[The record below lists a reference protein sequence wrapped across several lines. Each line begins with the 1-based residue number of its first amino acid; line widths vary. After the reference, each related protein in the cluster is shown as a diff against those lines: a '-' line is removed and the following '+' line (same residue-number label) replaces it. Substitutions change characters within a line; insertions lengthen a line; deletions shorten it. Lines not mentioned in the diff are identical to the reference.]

1 MSFSGQLTDLYHL
14 LKNSNGSLDHVY
26 TKEFETYVRSLT
38 VEKFVDS
45 VFVYGIELRD
55 ELLGSIDS
63 EVLAL
68 IFLINTIYEDTF
80 KDSIGSSDKLQTI
93 YNIGTINMY
102 LYFCEREKLTTSALY
117 DNKELISYVEKTE
130 PNLLNADNI
139 TENLDINRSVDYLR
153 RATKLASETLDISK
167 GIYFYH
173 VIRIFEYIFSI
184 FENYKVDN
192 DNKPIDLDSFY
203 VFSDQLEDVSLWN
216 ELARQI
222 KIKHNY

>member
-26 TKEFETYVRSLT
+26 TKEFETYLRSLT
-38 VEKFVDS
+38 TEKFVDS
-45 VFVYGIELRD
+45 IFVYGIELRD

-68 IFLINTIYEDTF
+68 ISLVNTIYEDTF

-117 DNKELISYVEKTE
+117 DNKELISYIEKTE

>member
-26 TKEFETYVRSLT
+26 TKEFETYLRSLT

-68 IFLINTIYEDTF
+68 ISLINTIYEDTF
-80 KDSIGSSDKLQTI
+80 KDPIESSNKLQTI

-130 PNLLNADNI
+130 PNLLNSDNI